1 MVNKKKLID
10 ISNENR
16 NELGA
21 AVSLWADHVT
31 DSSSPRRLDL
41 LREKMNT
48 ARDFSLH

>member
-1 MVNKKKLID
+1 MINKKKLIGT
-10 ISNENR
+10 SNENL
-16 NELGA
+16 NALGSV
-21 AVSLWADHVT
+21 VSLWADHVT